1 MELKNY
7 QKLVL
12 KDIEAY
18 LDALMNAG
26 GINAA
31 WKEYWAG
38 KGMGGGRGATA
49 LSVGVPSYHDDLDG
63 APNVCIKVPTG
74 GGKTFLAAS
83 SVKAVFDK
91 LPTGKTKFV
100 VWLVPSDAILT
111 QTVANLSNANHPYR
125 QRLDRDFGGRVN
137 VYTKEQLLN
146 AQNFKPTDVME
157 NLSIAIFCYASIRAN
172 PKSKDDKKIYQEN
185 GNLLGFAELF
195 NDKELLLAD
204 TPDTALLQV
213 IRQMNPVVVVD
224 ESHNAKS
231 ELSIAMLKNL
241 NPSFVLSMT
250 ATPTERS
257 NIISYVNARE
267 LKKENMV
274 KLPVVV
280 YNRPDRKSVIHDAVK
295 LRGVL
300 ELKAKAEAASGGN
313 YVRPIVLFQAQPKNT
328 EDSATFEKI
337 KAKLVA
343 MGIKAEEIAIKTA
356 DKDDLK
362 TVDLM
367 AANCPIRYIITV
379 NALKEGWD
387 CPFAYVLASLANKT
401 SQVDVEQIVGRILR
415 QPYARKHNEK
425 LLNMSYV
432 LACSADFQATVK
444 SVVDGLNGAG
454 FSASDYRVAEAGE
467 PGSTLAPVPVQT
479 SLEEF
484 AQSQSTGQQDNESED
499 DLSDVPDVQ
508 IDIPKHDE
516 AESDVKHDA
525 AIGEIIDAA
534 VEQGDEYEQ
543 SIKETA
549 DADLSI
555 PGGVEVKI
563 QRMQSEFAAEA
574 EQLEIPQFMVQDD
587 AGLFGGDEGLVP
599 LSETALLD
607 GFTLAAK
614 DAAVPFNLSLS
625 GAVRVDISESGDV
638 MPKCKQLSKSE
649 LEHFSAQ
656 LATKS
661 TDDRLKAL
669 AEVAATQL
677 DGKIDFCVKK
687 EIVEYVNRVVQQL
700 SVAVRDQLSLELLPS
715 FVQCV
720 KDKIDSLARQHK
732 RSAFSEKINQ
742 NAVLCS
748 PNYKLPQTIQP
759 PSTVTYIEKSLY
771 TGEYDDMNADEKT
784 VIQGVAGKDNVKWW
798 HRIRDRKGFC
808 INGFINHYPDF
819 MVLTDK
825 GNVIMVEVKGP
836 HLDGSDSQAKAELG
850 RIWADTAGQRFKYF
864 MVFLK
869 DGDAV
874 QGALKIDAFLNTIE
888 KL

>member
-1 MELKNY
+1 
-7 QKLVL
+7 
-12 KDIEAY
+12 
-18 LDALMNAG
+18 
-26 GINAA
+26 
-31 WKEYWAG
+31 
-38 KGMGGGRGATA
+38 
-49 LSVGVPSYHDDLDG
+49 
-63 APNVCIKVPTG
+63 
-74 GGKTFLAAS
+74 
-83 SVKAVFDK
+83 
-91 LPTGKTKFV
+91 
-100 VWLVPSDAILT
+100 
-111 QTVANLSNANHPYR
+111 
-125 QRLDRDFGGRVN
+125 
-137 VYTKEQLLN
+137 
-146 AQNFKPTDVME
+146 
-157 NLSIAIFCYASIRAN
+157 
-172 PKSKDDKKIYQEN
+172 
-185 GNLLGFAELF
+185 
-195 NDKELLLAD
+195 
-204 TPDTALLQV
+204 
-213 IRQMNPVVVVD
+213 
-224 ESHNAKS
+224 
-231 ELSIAMLKNL
+231 
-241 NPSFVLSMT
+241 
-250 ATPTERS
+250 
-257 NIISYVNARE
+257 
-267 LKKENMV
+267 
-274 KLPVVV
+274 
-280 YNRPDRKSVIHDAVK
+280 
-295 LRGVL
+295 
-300 ELKAKAEAASGGN
+300 
-313 YVRPIVLFQAQPKNT
+313 
-328 EDSATFEKI
+328 
-337 KAKLVA
+337 

-356 DKDDLK
+356 EKDDLK
-362 TVDLM
+362 AVDLM

-415 QPYARKHNEK
+415 QPYARKHSEK

-454 FSASDYRVAEAGE
+454 FSASDYRVAEADE
-467 PGSTLAPVPVQT
+467 TESTPVSAPVQAT
-479 SLEEF
+479 LEEF
-484 AQSQSTGQQDNESED
+484 AQSQAAGQQDGESED
-499 DLSDVPDVQ
+499 YLSDVPDVQ

-516 AESDVKHDA
+516 AESDVKHGA

-669 AEVAATQL
+669 VEVAATQL

-687 EIVEYVNRVVQQL
+687 EIVDYVNRVVQQL

-732 RSAFSEKINQ
+732 RSTFNEKINQ
-742 NAVLCS
+742 NVVLCS

-759 PSTVTYIEKSLY
+759 SSTVTYIEKSLY
-771 TGEYDDMNADEKT
+771 TGEYADMNSEEIT
-784 VIQGVAGKDNVKWW
+784 VIQGIASKDNVKWW

-808 INGFINHYPDF
+808 INGFLNHYPDF

-825 GNVIMVEVKGP
+825 GNVVMVEVKGP